1 VFALLAALAAV
12 MFLTTF
18 LLKTNPVGGD
28 RTVVI
33 GE

>member
-1 VFALLAALAAV
+1 VFALLAVLAAL

-18 LLKTNPVGGD
+18 LLKANPVGGD

-33 GE
+33 AE